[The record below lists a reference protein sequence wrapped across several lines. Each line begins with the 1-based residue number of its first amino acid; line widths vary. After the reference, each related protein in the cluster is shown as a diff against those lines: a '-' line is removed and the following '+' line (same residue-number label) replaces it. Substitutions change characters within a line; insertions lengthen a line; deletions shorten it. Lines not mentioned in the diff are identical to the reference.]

1 MQHDISLAGHAFGL
15 RPVHSSDAGFVA
27 ALRADPTLNRYIH
40 AGDGRVEDQLRWMY
54 AYFER
59 TGDYY
64 FVVTSQ
70 RTGEPEGLI
79 SIYDIDG
86 ATNAGEWG
94 RWILRPGSLAAV
106 ESVWLLYKVCFETL
120 DLAAVYCRTVADNTK
135 VVSFHDSCGIT
146 RRRELPLHFH
156 LQDQYL
162 DAIEHRVEQ
171 LDWPALSGRLERIAL
186 LTSRKVNRA

>member
-15 RPVHSSDAGFVA
+15 RPVRLSDAGFVA

-40 AGDGRVEDQLRWMY
+40 AGNGREDDQQSWLR

-59 TGDYY
+59 AGDYY
-64 FVVTSQ
+64 FVVATQ

-79 SIYDIDG
+79 SVYDIDS
-86 ATNAGEWG
+86 AISVGEWG
-94 RWILRPGSLAAV
+94 RWIIRPGSLAAV

-120 DLAAVYCRTVADNTK
+120 NLAAVYCRTVADNTK

-146 RRRELPLHFH
+146 QRR
-156 LQDQYL
+156 
-162 DAIEHRVEQ
+162 
-171 LDWPALSGRLERIAL
+171 
-186 LTSRKVNRA
+186 